1 MRNRATRFPWTIGLV
16 SLLSLI
22 VVSAFADGVGR
33 IENGV
38 PTANPASGAPA
49 TQIDP
54 DFKTRVIATGN
65 DPLENPVGVFIKF
78 GMLSDGTRTEPD
90 QNTYLVLDRN
100 PGGPSAGFDY
110 GRHFLFQG
118 HENGGGQ
125 AYITRINLDVKD
137 PNHRITLLT
146 PGNGAA
152 TGFSAIDGTT
162 FN

>member
-1 MRNRATRFPWTIGLV
+1 MRLPSTLGLV
-16 SLLSLI
+16 SLLTLI
-22 VVSAFADGVGR
+22 TASAFADNDGVGR
-33 IENGV
+33 IEDGV
-38 PTANPASGAPA
+38 PAANAATGSPA

-65 DPLENPVGVFIKF
+65 DPLENPFSVFIKF
-78 GMLSDGTRTEPD
+78 GMLTNTTRTEPD
-90 QNTYLVLDRN
+90 KNLYLVFYHN

-125 AYITRINLDVKD
+125 AYITRINLDVND

-146 PGNGAA
+146 PGDGST
-152 TGFSAIDGTT
+152 TGFSSIDGST
-162 FN
+162 